1 MILFAVHRL
10 FLLDLRN
17 VDVEGNMKFDDLVSL
32 LILLLSL
39 LLFLLFVLLLVC
51 VPVNLLLHI
60 QGYNED

>member
-32 LILLLSL
+32 LILLL
-39 LLFLLFVLLLVC
+39 FLLSLFTSLSTSCLCLS
-51 VPVNLLLHI
+51 
-60 QGYNED
+60 